1 MIKRLVVVAG
11 NIGAGKTSL
20 TERLAAR
27 LGWFTSYE
35 FVDDNPYLADFY
47 RDMRAWS
54 FHLNIFFL
62 GHRVQQYLDLAHSP
76 HSAIADRSI
85 FEDLHIFSR
94 AARHLGNLSERD
106 YHSYRRVFELLV
118 GTLPRPDLLLYLQ
131 APVPVLMARIERR
144 ARQIETGLTADYLK
158 LLETYYEEWL
168 ASFDVCPVLTIR
180 SDDLDF
186 VHKAAHLDIVVNR
199 IQDRLAG
206 KEDLVFKAD

>member
-1 MIKRLVVVAG
+1 MIKRLVLVAG

-27 LGWFTSYE
+27 LGWQTSFE
-35 FVDDNPYLADFY
+35 SVDDNPYLADFY

-62 GHRVQQYLDLAHSP
+62 GHRAQQYLDLAHSP

-85 FEDLHIFSR
+85 FEDLYIFSR
-94 AARHLGNLSERD
+94 AARHLGNLTERD

-118 GTLPRPDLLLYLQ
+118 GMLPRPDLLLYLQ
-131 APVPVLMARIERR
+131 APVPVLMARIQRR
-144 ARQIETGLTADYLK
+144 GREIETGLTADYLS

-168 ASFDVCPVLTIR
+168 GSFDVCPVLTIR

-186 VHKAAHLDIVVNR
+186 VHRSAHLDIVVNR

-206 KEDLVFKAD
+206 KEDLVFRAE